1 LIFHRVS
8 PNLCAIQELGIVAKK
23 PANLIYGLDES
34 PSLATT
40 LLLGLQHILALSS
53 AFVYPVILVQE
64 TGMLAAQAE
73 RMIHTSMIVMGIAT
87 ILQTLR
93 YGRIGSGYLCP
104 EQVGPAYL
112 PVSILAVK
120 TGGLPLLAGMTLVS
134 GLFGVVLSRLM
145 GRLRPFFPAEVTGT
159 IVTMVGLALI
169 PVAIPRFLGIAK
181 SHVVIDPLS
190 VSIASVTFFVMVGV
204 TVWGSSTLRLYAV
217 LIGVVVGSVCAY
229 ASGLVT
235 DEHLRR
241 LEQASLLDL
250 PSFPGEGWSFTGA
263 LLVPF
268 LMTAL
273 ASSLKAVGDLT
284 TCQKVN
290 DAEWKR
296 PDMKSISGGI
306 LADACG
312 VMLSGGVGNMG
323 QSTSTANVGLSIATG
338 ATSRRIGFACG
349 GILIVLAF
357 IPKLAVLFAI
367 MPNPVI
373 GALLFFA
380 ASFMIVA
387 GVQILTSRM
396 MDARKTFVVG
406 VSIILGLS
414 VHMLPGVYHSVPTM
428 LLPAFTSSLSVA
440 TLSAMLLNLL
450 FRIGIS
456 QRAKL
461 QIDPRADSS
470 EQIFLFMEKQGSAWG
485 ARREVIDRAKAAMN
499 EFVEAVSLL
508 EPTISRIDAEVS
520 FDEFSLDI
528 DMRYDGELMEFPST
542 RPADADLLGDERAVA
557 KLAGFL
563 IRNYV
568 DRVKSDRIN
577 GRCRVQFHLEH

>member
-1 LIFHRVS
+1 M
-8 PNLCAIQELGIVAKK
+8 AKK

-34 PSLATT
+34 PPLGTT

-53 AFVYPVILVQE
+53 AFVYPVIVLQE

-73 RMIHTSMIVMGIAT
+73 RMIHASMIVMGIAT

-93 YGRIGSGYLCP
+93 HGRIGSGYLCL
-104 EQVGPAYL
+104 EQVGPAYV

-120 TGGLPLLAGMTLVS
+120 AGGLPLLAGMTLVS

-145 GRLRPFFPAEVTGT
+145 GRLRPLFSAEVTGT
-159 IVTMVGLALI
+159 IVMMVGLALI
-169 PVAIPRFLGIAK
+169 PVAVSRFLGIAE
-181 SHVVIDPLS
+181 SGGVIDPLS
-190 VSIASVTFFVMVGV
+190 VSIASITFFVMVGV
-204 TVWGSSTLRLYAV
+204 TVWGSARLRLFSV
-217 LIGVVVGSVCAY
+217 LIGIGAGSICAY
-229 ASGLVT
+229 ASGLVS
-235 DEHLRR
+235 DEHLHR
-241 LEQASLLDL
+241 LEQASLLAL
-250 PSFPGEGWSFTGA
+250 PSFTGEGWSFSGA

-268 LMTAL
+268 LVTAL

-312 VMLSGGVGNMG
+312 VMLSGGVGTMG
-323 QSTSTANVGLSIATG
+323 QSTSSANVGLSIATG

-349 GILIVLAF
+349 VILMVLAF
-357 IPKLAVLFAI
+357 VPKLAVLFAI
-367 MPNPVI
+367 MPSPVI

-414 VHMLPGVYHSVPTM
+414 INMLPGVYLNLPGM
-428 LLPAFTSSLSVA
+428 LQPAFASSLSVA
-440 TLSAMLLNLL
+440 TLSALLLNLL
-450 FRIGIS
+450 FRIGVA

-470 EQIFLFMEKQGSAWG
+470 EQIFLFMEKQGGAWG
-485 ARREVIDRAKAAMN
+485 ARREVIDRAKSAMN
-499 EFVEAVSLL
+499 ECVEAVSLL
-508 EPTISRIDAEVS
+508 EPSISRIDAEVS

-528 DMRYDGELMEFPST
+528 DMRYDGELMEFPSA
-542 RPADADLLGDERAVA
+542 RPADADLLEDERAVA
-557 KLAGFL
+557 RLAGFL

-577 GRCRVQFHLEH
+577 GRSRVQFHLEH

>member
-1 LIFHRVS
+1 M
-8 PNLCAIQELGIVAKK
+8 AKK
-23 PANLIYGLDES
+23 PANLIYGPDES
-34 PSLATT
+34 PSLGTT

-53 AFVYPVILVQE
+53 AFVYPVILLQE
-64 TGMLAAQAE
+64 TGILPEQAE
-73 RMIHTSMIVMGIAT
+73 RMIPTSMIVMGIAT
-87 ILQTLR
+87 TLQTLR
-93 YGRIGSGYLCP
+93 YGAMGSGYLCP

-134 GLFGVVLSRLM
+134 GLFSVVLSRLM
-145 GRLRPFFPAEVTGT
+145 SRLRPFFPAEVTGT

-169 PVAIPRFLGIAK
+169 PVAIPRFLGIEK

-190 VSIASVTFFVMVGV
+190 ASIATVTFFIMVGV
-204 TVWGSSTLRLYAV
+204 TVWGSSRLRLYGV
-217 LIGVVVGSVCAY
+217 LIGVLVGSVYAY
-229 ASGLVT
+229 VSGLVT
-235 DEHLRR
+235 DEHLSR
-241 LEQASLLDL
+241 LEQASLLAL
-250 PSFPGEGWSFTGA
+250 PSFSGAGWSFSGA

-323 QSTSTANVGLSIATG
+323 QSTSSGNVGLSIATG

-349 GILIVLAF
+349 GILIALAF
-357 IPKLAVLFAI
+357 LPKLAVLFAI
-367 MPNPVI
+367 MPTPVI

-406 VSIILGLS
+406 VSIIMGLS
-414 VHMLPGVYHSVPTM
+414 VDMLPGVYHSVPAM
-428 LLPAFTSSLSVA
+428 LLPAFGSSLSVA

-450 FRIGIS
+450 FRIGIA

-461 QIDPRADSS
+461 QIDPHANSS
-470 EQIFLFMEKQGSAWG
+470 EQIFVFMEKQGSAWG
-485 ARREVIDRAKAAMN
+485 ARKQVIDRAKSAMN

-508 EPTISRIDAEVS
+508 EPSTGRIGAEVS

-528 DMRYDGELMEFPST
+528 DMRYDGVPLEFPIE
-542 RPADADLLGDERAVA
+542 RPTDADLFENERAVA

>member
-1 LIFHRVS
+1 
-8 PNLCAIQELGIVAKK
+8 VAKK

-34 PSLATT
+34 PPLATT

-53 AFVYPVILVQE
+53 AFVYPVILLQE

-73 RMIHTSMIVMGIAT
+73 RLIHTSMIVMGIAT
-87 ILQTLR
+87 VLQTLR
-93 YGRIGSGYLCP
+93 YGRVGSGYLCP
-104 EQVGPAYL
+104 EQVGPAYI

-145 GRLRPFFPAEVTGT
+145 GRLRRFFPAEVTGT
-159 IVTMVGLALI
+159 IVMMVGLALI
-169 PVAIPRFLGIAK
+169 PVAVSRFLGIAE
-181 SHVVIDPLS
+181 SRVVIDPLS
-190 VSIASVTFFVMVGV
+190 LSIASITFFVMVGV
-204 TVWGSSTLRLYAV
+204 TVWGSSRLRLYGV
-217 LIGVVVGSVCAY
+217 LIGIGAGSICAY

-235 DEHLRR
+235 DEQLRR
-241 LEQASLLDL
+241 LEQASFLAL
-250 PSFPGEGWSFTGA
+250 PSFSAEGWSFSGA
-263 LLVPF
+263 LLLPF
-268 LMTAL
+268 LVTAL

-306 LADACG
+306 FADACG
-312 VMLSGGVGNMG
+312 VMLSGGVGTMG
-323 QSTSTANVGLSIATG
+323 QSTSSANVGLSIATG

-349 GILIVLAF
+349 AILMVLALM
-357 IPKLAVLFAI
+357 PKLAVFFVI
-367 MPNPVI
+367 MPSPVI

-380 ASFMIVA
+380 ASFVIVA

-414 VHMLPGVYHSVPTM
+414 VNMLPGAYQNVPDM
-428 LLPAFTSSLSVA
+428 LQPAFTSSLSVA
-440 TLSAMLLNLL
+440 TLSALLLNLL
-450 FRIGIS
+450 FRIGIA

-470 EQIFLFMEKQGSAWG
+470 DQIFLFMEKQGGVWG
-485 ARREVIDRAKAAMN
+485 ARKEVIDRAKAAMN
-499 EFVEAVSLL
+499 EFIEAARAL
-508 EPTISRIDAEVS
+508 ELSTGMIDAAVS
-520 FDEFSLDI
+520 FDEFNLDV
-528 DMRYDGELMEFPST
+528 DMRYDGEPMEFPIE
-542 RPADADLLGDERAVA
+542 RPTDADLLEDERAVA

-563 IRNYV
+563 IRSYV
-568 DRVKSDRIN
+568 DRVKFDRIN

>member
-1 LIFHRVS
+1 
-8 PNLCAIQELGIVAKK
+8 VAKK

-34 PSLATT
+34 PPLGTT
-40 LLLGLQHILALSS
+40 VLLGLQHILALSS
-53 AFVYPVILVQE
+53 AFVYPVIVLRE

-73 RMIHTSMIVMGIAT
+73 QMIHASMIVMGIAT

-93 YGRIGSGYLCP
+93 HGRIGSGYLCL
-104 EQVGPAYL
+104 EQAGPAYV

-120 TGGLPLLAGMTLVS
+120 AGGLPLLAGMTLVS
-134 GLFGVVLSRLM
+134 GFFGVVLSRLM
-145 GRLRPFFPAEVTGT
+145 GRLRPLFSAEVTGT
-159 IVTMVGLALI
+159 IVMMVGLALI
-169 PVAIPRFLGIAK
+169 PVAVSRFLGIEE
-181 SHVVIDPLS
+181 SGGVIDALS
-190 VSIASVTFFVMVGV
+190 VSIASITFFVMVGV
-204 TVWGSSTLRLYAV
+204 TVWGSSRLQLFGV
-217 LIGVVVGSVCAY
+217 LIGIAVGSICAY

-235 DEHLRR
+235 DEHLHR
-241 LEQASLLDL
+241 LEQASLLAL
-250 PSFPGEGWSFTGA
+250 PSFTGEGWSFSGT

-268 LMTAL
+268 LVTAL

-312 VMLSGGVGNMG
+312 VMLSGGVGTMG
-323 QSTSTANVGLSIATG
+323 QSTSSANVGLSIATG

-349 GILIVLAF
+349 VMLMVLAF
-357 IPKLAVLFAI
+357 VPKLTILFVI
-367 MPNPVI
+367 MPSPVI

-380 ASFMIVA
+380 ASFMMVA

-396 MDARKTFVVG
+396 MDTRKTFVVG

-414 VHMLPGVYHSVPTM
+414 VNMLPGAYQNVPGM
-428 LLPAFTSSLSVA
+428 LQPAFASSLSVA
-440 TLSAMLLNLL
+440 TLSALLLNLL
-450 FRIGIS
+450 FRIGIA

-470 EQIFLFMEKQGSAWG
+470 EQIFLFMEKQGGAWG
-485 ARREVIDRAKAAMN
+485 ARKEVIDRAKSAMN

-508 EPTISRIDAEVS
+508 EPSISRIDAEVS
-520 FDEFSLDI
+520 FDEFNLDI
-528 DMRYDGELMEFPST
+528 DMRYDGKPMEFPVQ
-542 RPADADLLGDERAVA
+542 RPTDADLLGDERAVA

-568 DRVKSDRIN
+568 DRIKSDRIN
-577 GRCRVQFHLEH
+577 GRSRVHFHLEH

>member
-1 LIFHRVS
+1 VT
-8 PNLCAIQELGIVAKK
+8 KK

-34 PSLATT
+34 PPLGTT
-40 LLLGLQHILALSS
+40 LLLGFQHILALSS
-53 AFVYPVILVQE
+53 AFVYPVVLLQE
-64 TGMLAAQAE
+64 TGIPEPAE
-73 RMIHTSMIVMGIAT
+73 RMIHASMIVMGIAT

-93 YGRIGSGYLCP
+93 HGSIGSGYFCLQ
-104 EQVGPAYL
+104 QVHPVYI

-120 TGGLPLLAGMTLVS
+120 TGGLPLLAGMTMVS
-134 GLFGVVLSRLM
+134 GLFGAALSRLM

-159 IVTMVGLALI
+159 IVMMVGLALI
-169 PVAIPRFLGIAK
+169 PVAIPRFLGIEK
-181 SHVVIDPLS
+181 SRLVIDPLS
-190 VSIASVTFFVMVGV
+190 VSIASITFLVMVGV
-204 TVWGSSTLRLYAV
+204 TVWGSSRLRLYGV
-217 LIGVVVGSVCAY
+217 LIGIGAGSVCAY
-229 ASGLVT
+229 ASGLIA

-241 LEQASLLDL
+241 LEQASLLAL
-250 PSFPGEGWSFTGA
+250 PSFPAGGWSFSGA

-268 LMTAL
+268 LVTAL

-312 VMLSGGVGNMG
+312 VMLSGAVGTLG
-323 QSTSTANVGLSIATG
+323 QSTSSSSVGLSIAVG

-357 IPKLAVLFAI
+357 VPKLAVLFAI
-367 MPNPVI
+367 MPSPVI
-373 GALLFFA
+373 GALLFFV

-414 VHMLPGVYHSVPTM
+414 VDMLPGVYHNVPAM

-450 FRIGIS
+450 FRIGIA

-470 EQIFLFMEKQGSAWG
+470 EQIFSFMEKQGGAWG
-485 ARREVIDRAKAAMN
+485 ARKEVIDRAKSAMN
-499 EFVEAVSLL
+499 EFIEAVSLL
-508 EPTISRIDAEVS
+508 EPSISRIDAEVS

-528 DMRYDGELMEFPST
+528 DMRYDGELMEFPSA
-542 RPADADLLGDERAVA
+542 RPAAADLLGDERAVA

-568 DRVKSDRIN
+568 DQVKSERIN

>member
-1 LIFHRVS
+1 
-8 PNLCAIQELGIVAKK
+8 VAKK

-40 LLLGLQHILALSS
+40 VLLGLQHILALSG
-53 AFVYPVILVQE
+53 AFVYPVILLQE
-64 TGMLAAQAE
+64 TGILPEQAE
-73 RMIHTSMIVMGIAT
+73 RMIPASMIVMGIAT

-104 EQVGPAYL
+104 EQVGPAYV

-134 GLFGVVLSRLM
+134 GLFGAALSRLM
-145 GRLRPFFPAEVTGT
+145 SRLRPFFPAEVTGT
-159 IVTMVGLALI
+159 IVMMVGLALI
-169 PVAIPRFLGIAK
+169 PLAVSRFLGIEQSAAA
-181 SHVVIDPLS
+181 IDPLS
-190 VSIASVTFFVMVGV
+190 VSIASVTFFVMVGL
-204 TVWGSSTLRLYAV
+204 TVWGSSKLRLYGV
-217 LIGVVVGSVCAY
+217 LIGIGAGSVCAY
-229 ASGLVT
+229 GSGLVT

-241 LEQASLLDL
+241 LEQASLLAL
-250 PSFPGEGWSFTGA
+250 PSFPGEGWSFSGA

-268 LMTAL
+268 LVTAL

-284 TCQKVN
+284 TCQKIN
-290 DAEWKR
+290 DVEWKR
-296 PDMKSISGGI
+296 PDLESISGGI

-312 VMLSGGVGNMG
+312 VMLSGAVGTLG
-323 QSTSTANVGLSIATG
+323 QSTSSSNVGLSIATG
-338 ATSRRIGFACG
+338 ATSRRIGFASG
-349 GILIVLAF
+349 AILIVLAF
-357 IPKLAVLFAI
+357 VPKLAVLFAV
-367 MPNPVI
+367 MPRPVI

-380 ASFMIVA
+380 ASFIIVA

-406 VSIILGLS
+406 VSMILGLS
-414 VHMLPGVYHSVPTM
+414 VDMLPGVYRSVPAM

-450 FRIGIS
+450 FRIGIA

-461 QIDPRADSS
+461 QIDPHADSS
-470 EQIFLFMEKQGSAWG
+470 EQIFLFMEKQGGAWG
-485 ARREVIDRAKAAMN
+485 ARKEVIDRAKSAMN
-499 EFVEAVSLL
+499 EFLEAVSLL
-508 EPTISRIDAEVS
+508 EPSISRIDAEVS

-528 DMRYDGELMEFPST
+528 DMRYDGELMEFPSA
-542 RPADADLLGDERAVA
+542 RPAAADLLGDGRSVA

>member
-1 LIFHRVS
+1 M
-8 PNLCAIQELGIVAKK
+8 AKK

-34 PSLATT
+34 PPLGTT

-53 AFVYPVILVQE
+53 AFVYPVILLQE
-64 TGMLAAQAE
+64 TGILPEQAE

-104 EQVGPAYL
+104 ERLGPAYI
-112 PVSILAVK
+112 PASILAIK

-159 IVTMVGLALI
+159 IVMMVGLALI
-169 PVAIPRFLGIAK
+169 PVAVSRFLGIEK
-181 SHVVIDPLS
+181 SRMVIDPLS
-190 VSIASVTFFVMVGV
+190 VSIAAVTFFVMVGV
-204 TVWGSSTLRLYAV
+204 TVWGSSRLRLYGV
-217 LIGVVVGSVCAY
+217 LIGIGAGSLCAY

-241 LEQASLLDL
+241 LEQASLLAL
-250 PSFPGEGWSFTGA
+250 PSFPGEGWSFSGA

-268 LMTAL
+268 MVTAL

-312 VMLSGGVGNMG
+312 VMLSGGVGTMG
-323 QSTSTANVGLSIATG
+323 QSTSSANVGLSIASG

-349 GILIVLAF
+349 AILMVLAF
-357 IPKLAVLFAI
+357 VPKLAVLFAI
-367 MPNPVI
+367 MPSPVI

-387 GVQILTSRM
+387 GVQILSSRM
-396 MDARKTFVVG
+396 MDARKTLVVG

-414 VHMLPGVYHSVPTM
+414 VDMLPGVYHSVPAM

-440 TLSAMLLNLL
+440 TLSAILLNLL
-450 FRIGIS
+450 FRIGIA

-470 EQIFLFMEKQGSAWG
+470 EQIFLFMEKQGGAWG
-485 ARREVIDRAKAAMN
+485 ARKEVIDRAKAAMN
-499 EFVEAVSLL
+499 EFVEAASLL
-508 EPTISRIDAEVS
+508 EPSISRIDAEVS
-520 FDEFSLDI
+520 FDEFTLDI
-528 DMRYDGELMEFPST
+528 DMRYDGELMEFPSA
-542 RPADADLLGDERAVA
+542 RPADADLLEDERAVA

>member
-1 LIFHRVS
+1 M
-8 PNLCAIQELGIVAKK
+8 AKK

-34 PSLATT
+34 PPLGTT
-40 LLLGLQHILALSS
+40 FLLGLQHILALSS
-53 AFVYPVILVQE
+53 AFVYPVIVLRE
-64 TGMLAAQAE
+64 SGMLAAQAE
-73 RMIHTSMIVMGIAT
+73 QMIHASMIVMGIAT

-93 YGRIGSGYLCP
+93 HGRIGSGYLCL
-104 EQVGPAYL
+104 EQAGPAYV

-120 TGGLPLLAGMTLVS
+120 AGGLPLLAGMTLVS

-145 GRLRPFFPAEVTGT
+145 GRLRPLFSAEVTGT
-159 IVTMVGLALI
+159 IVMMVGLALI
-169 PVAIPRFLGIAK
+169 PVAVSRFLGIEE
-181 SHVVIDPLS
+181 SGGVIDALS
-190 VSIASVTFFVMVGV
+190 VSIASITFFVMVGV
-204 TVWGSSTLRLYAV
+204 TVWGSSRLQLFGV
-217 LIGVVVGSVCAY
+217 LIGIAVGSICAY

-235 DEHLRR
+235 DEHLHR
-241 LEQASLLDL
+241 LEQASLLAL
-250 PSFPGEGWSFTGA
+250 PSFTGEGWSFSGT

-268 LMTAL
+268 LVTAL

-312 VMLSGGVGNMG
+312 VMLSGGVGTMG
-323 QSTSTANVGLSIATG
+323 QSTSSANVGLSIATG

-349 GILIVLAF
+349 VMLMVLAF
-357 IPKLAVLFAI
+357 VPKLAILFVI
-367 MPNPVI
+367 MPSPVI

-380 ASFMIVA
+380 ASFMMVA

-396 MDARKTFVVG
+396 MDTRKTFVVG

-414 VHMLPGVYHSVPTM
+414 VNMLPGAYQNVPGM
-428 LLPAFTSSLSVA
+428 LQPAFASSLSVA
-440 TLSAMLLNLL
+440 TLSALLLNLL
-450 FRIGIS
+450 FRIGIA

-461 QIDPRADSS
+461 QIDPRADSL
-470 EQIFLFMEKQGSAWG
+470 EQIFLFMEKQGGAWG
-485 ARREVIDRAKAAMN
+485 ARKEVIDRAKSAMN

-508 EPTISRIDAEVS
+508 EPSINRIDAEVS
-520 FDEFSLDI
+520 FDEFNLDI
-528 DMRYDGELMEFPST
+528 DMRYDGETMEFPVQ
-542 RPADADLLGDERAVA
+542 RPTDADLLEDERAVA

-568 DRVKSDRIN
+568 DRIKSDRIN
-577 GRCRVQFHLEH
+577 GRCRVQLHLEH

>member
-1 LIFHRVS
+1 M
-8 PNLCAIQELGIVAKK
+8 AKK

-34 PSLATT
+34 PPLGTT

-53 AFVYPVILVQE
+53 AFVYPVIVLQE

-73 RMIHTSMIVMGIAT
+73 RMIHASMIVMGIAT

-93 YGRIGSGYLCP
+93 HGRTGSGYFCL
-104 EQVGPAYL
+104 EQVGPAYV

-120 TGGLPLLAGMTLVS
+120 AGGLPLLAGMTLVS

-145 GRLRPFFPAEVTGT
+145 GRLRPLFSAEVTGT
-159 IVTMVGLALI
+159 IVMMVGLALI
-169 PVAIPRFLGIAK
+169 PVAVSRFLGIAE
-181 SHVVIDPLS
+181 SGGVIDPLS
-190 VSIASVTFFVMVGV
+190 VSIASITFFVMVGV
-204 TVWGSSTLRLYAV
+204 TVWGSARLRLFSV
-217 LIGVVVGSVCAY
+217 LIGIGAGSICAY
-229 ASGLVT
+229 ASGLVS
-235 DEHLRR
+235 DEHLHR
-241 LEQASLLDL
+241 LEQASLLAL
-250 PSFPGEGWSFTGA
+250 PSFTGEGWSFSGA

-268 LMTAL
+268 LVTAL

-312 VMLSGGVGNMG
+312 VMLSGGVGTMG
-323 QSTSTANVGLSIATG
+323 QSTSSANVGLSIATG

-349 GILIVLAF
+349 VILMVLAF
-357 IPKLAVLFAI
+357 VPKLAVLFAI
-367 MPNPVI
+367 MPSPVI

-414 VHMLPGVYHSVPTM
+414 INMLPGVYLNLPGM
-428 LLPAFTSSLSVA
+428 LQPAFASSLSVA
-440 TLSAMLLNLL
+440 TLSALLLNLL
-450 FRIGIS
+450 FRIGVA

-470 EQIFLFMEKQGSAWG
+470 EQIFLFMENQGGAWG
-485 ARREVIDRAKAAMN
+485 ARREVIDRAKSAMN
-499 EFVEAVSLL
+499 ECVEAVSLL
-508 EPTISRIDAEVS
+508 EPSISRIDAEVS

-528 DMRYDGELMEFPST
+528 DMRYDGELMEFPSA
-542 RPADADLLGDERAVA
+542 RPADADLLEDERAVA
-557 KLAGFL
+557 RLAGFL

-577 GRCRVQFHLEH
+577 GRSRVQFHLEH

>member
-1 LIFHRVS
+1 
-8 PNLCAIQELGIVAKK
+8 VAKK

-34 PSLATT
+34 PPLGTT
-40 LLLGLQHILALSS
+40 LLLGLQHVLALSS
-53 AFVYPVILVQE
+53 AFVYPVILGQE
-64 TGMLAAQAE
+64 TGMLPEQAE
-73 RMIHTSMIVMGIAT
+73 RMIHVSMIVMGIAT
-87 ILQTLR
+87 TLQVLR

-169 PVAIPRFLGIAK
+169 PVAIPRFLGIEKA
-181 SHVVIDPLS
+181 HVVIDPLS
-190 VSIASVTFFVMVGV
+190 AIIASITFSVMVGV
-204 TVWGSSTLRLYAV
+204 TVWGSSRLRLYGV
-217 LIGVVVGSVCAY
+217 LIGLGAGSICAY

-235 DEHLRR
+235 DEQLRR
-241 LEQASLLDL
+241 LEQASLLAL
-250 PSFPGEGWSFTGA
+250 PSFPGEGWSFSGA

-312 VMLSGGVGNMG
+312 VMLSGGVGTMG
-323 QSTSTANVGLSIATG
+323 QSTSSANVGLSIATG
-338 ATSRRIGFACG
+338 ATSRQIGFACG
-349 GILIVLAF
+349 AILIILAF
-357 IPKLAVLFAI
+357 VPKLAVLFAI

-396 MDARKTFVVG
+396 VDARKTFVVG
-406 VSIILGLS
+406 VSMILGLS
-414 VHMLPGVYHSVPTM
+414 VDMLPGVYQTVHPM
-428 LLPAFTSSLSVA
+428 FLPIFGSSLSVA
-440 TLSAMLLNLL
+440 TLSALLLNLL
-450 FRIGIS
+450 FRIGIA
-456 QRAKL
+456 QRVRL

-470 EQIFLFMEKQGSAWG
+470 EQIFLFMEEQGGAWG
-485 ARREVIDRAKAAMN
+485 ARREVIDRAKSAMN

-508 EPTISRIDAEVS
+508 EPSISRIDAEVS
-520 FDEFSLDI
+520 FDEFNLDI
-528 DMRYDGELMEFPST
+528 DMRYDGELIEFPSA
-542 RPADADLLGDERAVA
+542 RPADADLLEDERAVA

-577 GRCRVQFHLEH
+577 GRCRVQLHLDH

>member
-1 LIFHRVS
+1 
-8 PNLCAIQELGIVAKK
+8 VAKK

-34 PSLATT
+34 PPLGTT
-40 LLLGLQHILALSS
+40 FLLGLQHILALSS
-53 AFVYPVILVQE
+53 AFVYPVIVLRE
-64 TGMLAAQAE
+64 SGMLAAQAE
-73 RMIHTSMIVMGIAT
+73 QMIHASMIVMGIAT

-93 YGRIGSGYLCP
+93 HGRIGSGYLCL
-104 EQVGPAYL
+104 EQAGPAYV

-120 TGGLPLLAGMTLVS
+120 AGGLPLLAGMTLVS

-145 GRLRPFFPAEVTGT
+145 GRLRPLFSAEVTGT
-159 IVTMVGLALI
+159 IVMMVGLALI
-169 PVAIPRFLGIAK
+169 PVAVSRFLGIAE
-181 SHVVIDPLS
+181 SGGVIDALS
-190 VSIASVTFFVMVGV
+190 VSIASITFFVMVGV
-204 TVWGSSTLRLYAV
+204 TVWGSSRLRLFGV
-217 LIGVVVGSVCAY
+217 LIGIGVGSICAY

-235 DEHLRR
+235 DEHLHS
-241 LEQASLLDL
+241 LEQASLLAL
-250 PSFPGEGWSFTGA
+250 PSLTGEGWSFSGA

-268 LMTAL
+268 LVTAL

-312 VMLSGGVGNMG
+312 VMLSGGVGTMG
-323 QSTSTANVGLSIATG
+323 QSTSSANVGLSIATG

-349 GILIVLAF
+349 VMLMVLAF
-357 IPKLAVLFAI
+357 VPKLAILFVI
-367 MPNPVI
+367 MPSPVI

-380 ASFMIVA
+380 ASFMMVA

-396 MDARKTFVVG
+396 MDTRKTFVVG

-414 VHMLPGVYHSVPTM
+414 VNMLPGVYQNVPGM
-428 LLPAFTSSLSVA
+428 LQPAFASSLSVA
-440 TLSAMLLNLL
+440 TLSALLLNLL
-450 FRIGIS
+450 FRIGIA

-470 EQIFLFMEKQGSAWG
+470 EQIFLFMEKQGGAWG
-485 ARREVIDRAKAAMN
+485 ARKEVIDRAKSAMN

-508 EPTISRIDAEVS
+508 EPSISKIDAEVS
-520 FDEFSLDI
+520 FDEFNLDI
-528 DMRYDGELMEFPST
+528 DMRYDGKPMEFPVQ
-542 RPADADLLGDERAVA
+542 RPTDADLLGDERAVA

-568 DRVKSDRIN
+568 DRIKSDRIN
-577 GRCRVQFHLEH
+577 GRSRVQFHLEH

>member
-1 LIFHRVS
+1 
-8 PNLCAIQELGIVAKK
+8 
-23 PANLIYGLDES
+23 
-34 PSLATT
+34 
-40 LLLGLQHILALSS
+40 
-53 AFVYPVILVQE
+53 
-64 TGMLAAQAE
+64 
-73 RMIHTSMIVMGIAT
+73 
-87 ILQTLR
+87 
-93 YGRIGSGYLCP
+93 
-104 EQVGPAYL
+104 
-112 PVSILAVK
+112 
-120 TGGLPLLAGMTLVS
+120 MTLVS

-145 GRLRPFFPAEVTGT
+145 GRLRPLFSAEVTGT
-159 IVTMVGLALI
+159 IVMMVGLALI
-169 PVAIPRFLGIAK
+169 PVAVSRFLGIAE
-181 SHVVIDPLS
+181 SGGVIDPLS
-190 VSIASVTFFVMVGV
+190 VSIASITFFVMVGV
-204 TVWGSSTLRLYAV
+204 TVWGSARLRLFSV
-217 LIGVVVGSVCAY
+217 LIGIGAGSICAY
-229 ASGLVT
+229 ASGLVS
-235 DEHLRR
+235 DEHLHR
-241 LEQASLLDL
+241 LEQASLLAL
-250 PSFPGEGWSFTGA
+250 PSFTGEGWSFSGA

-268 LMTAL
+268 LVTAL

-312 VMLSGGVGNMG
+312 VMLSGGVGTMG
-323 QSTSTANVGLSIATG
+323 QSTSSANVGLSIATG

-349 GILIVLAF
+349 VILMVLAF
-357 IPKLAVLFAI
+357 VPKLAVLFAI
-367 MPNPVI
+367 MPSPVI

-414 VHMLPGVYHSVPTM
+414 INMLPGVYLNLPGM
-428 LLPAFTSSLSVA
+428 LQPAFASSLSVA
-440 TLSAMLLNLL
+440 TLSALLLNLL
-450 FRIGIS
+450 FRIGVA

-470 EQIFLFMEKQGSAWG
+470 EQIFLFMENQGGAWG
-485 ARREVIDRAKAAMN
+485 ARREVIDRAKSAMN
-499 EFVEAVSLL
+499 ECVEAVSLL
-508 EPTISRIDAEVS
+508 EPSISRIDAEVS

-528 DMRYDGELMEFPST
+528 DMRYDGELMEFPSA
-542 RPADADLLGDERAVA
+542 RPADADLLEDERAVA
-557 KLAGFL
+557 RLAGFL

-577 GRCRVQFHLEH
+577 GRSRVQFHLEH